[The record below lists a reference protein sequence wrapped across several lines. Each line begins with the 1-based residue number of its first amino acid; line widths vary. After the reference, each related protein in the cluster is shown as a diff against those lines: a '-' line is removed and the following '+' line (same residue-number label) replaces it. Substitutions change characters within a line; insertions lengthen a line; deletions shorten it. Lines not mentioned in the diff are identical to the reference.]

1 MPVNEDFEKE
11 IEHAAD
17 EAVAEMSEENEKVPV
32 QGELEPGDFVE
43 RVFDEVE
50 ETEEQEEGDEDVQNE
65 ESSSTDE
72 AAQTAERTQAETSDR
87 GEEEGPGGSE
97 EEGPSGGEEEGPGDS
112 EANEKAKEPTSAV
125 VEGIKVISD
134 EALTAAVAAG
144 IPIADARGFGSEAAL
159 MRVVSSVLR
168 QTEEVKEETNQEDFL
183 DSVPTLD
190 PERYDQDMIDAVEG
204 MKKVIRD
211 QNNEIKSIADSG
223 RRRDEAAAGTALQ
236 EVTEWFD
243 GKVDSLGD
251 DFVDSLGKGSTGSLK
266 QGSKAYEKR
275 DELATQISVLHG
287 GYVAAGREVPSRD
300 KIFDIAAKYIL
311 GNEIDSAKDKKVSAS
326 LKKRSGQHISRVS
339 DAGKRK
345 KNQSAEAEVAEMVDD
360 QFFSGK

>member
-32 QGELEPGDFVE
+32 QGETEPGAFVE

-50 ETEEQEEGDEDVQNE
+50 EIEDQEEGE
-65 ESSSTDE
+65 ENGSSTDE
-72 AAQTAERTQAETSDR
+72 AAREQEAN
-87 GEEEGPGGSE
+87 EEEASGHSE
-97 EEGPSGGEEEGPGDS
+97 EEGGGEVSEEEDNEEEGRREE
-112 EANEKAKEPTSAV
+112 EANEEVEESAGGV
-125 VEGIKVISD
+125 DKRIEVISD
-134 EALTAAVAAG
+134 EALTAAVTAG

-159 MRVVSSVLR
+159 MRVVSSMLR

>member
-17 EAVAEMSEENEKVPV
+17 EAATQMTEENEQVKVQDDTPD
-32 QGELEPGDFVE
+32 GAYVE

-50 ETEEQEEGDEDVQNE
+50 EIEEQEEGDEDG
-65 ESSSTDE
+65 SSTDE
-72 AAQTAERTQAETSDR
+72 AAREQEANEEAETSDQGEGEDSQGNQAETSDQ
-87 GEEEGPGGSE
+87 GEEESHGGSE
-97 EEGPSGGEEEGPGDS
+97 ADEEVEESTGAVIEDNEG
-112 EANEKAKEPTSAV
+112 A
-125 VEGIKVISD
+125 VISD

-236 EVTEWFD
+236 EITAWFD

-251 DFVDSLGKGSTGSLK
+251 DFVDSLGKGSTSGLK
-266 QGSKAYEKR
+266 QGGKAYEKR
-275 DELATQISVLHG
+275 DELATQIGVLHG

-300 KIFDIAAKYIL
+300 KIFDAAARYVL
-311 GNEIDSAKDKKVSAS
+311 GDAIDSAKDKKVSAS

-339 DAGKRK
+339 STGKRK
-345 KNQSAEAEVAEMVDD
+345 KNQSAEAEVAELLDEK
-360 QFFSGK
+360 FFQK